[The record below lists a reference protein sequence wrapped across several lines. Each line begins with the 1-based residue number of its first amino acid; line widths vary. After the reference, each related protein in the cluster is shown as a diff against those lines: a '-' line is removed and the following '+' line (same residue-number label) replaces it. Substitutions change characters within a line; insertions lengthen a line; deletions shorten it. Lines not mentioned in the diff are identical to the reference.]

1 MAIVGLKVCCN
12 ISEIICL
19 PDDCFHSSSPTR
31 CLLLDALAW
40 WFCRWVCIVSVHLFS
55 ARCLLLGALAESFVL
70 VFFSFF
76 TPYALHLPRCC
87 LLLGALG
94 KWFCSGCACICTWC
108 LGCLGRMILQYVCF
122 HFLSLIT
129 RVVFFVG
136 CLGYVI
142 LHFACLHFLAVY
154 AGTVAFLII
163 IISLRHHWPISLLDV
178 LLCAFFRFSAP
189 LSSILCPLLPSRP
202 EKKVS
207 EKNITCLCRRID
219 FPVLRVLR
227 RLIL

>member
-1 MAIVGLKVCCN
+1 MVWPNHFATGLHLFLF
-12 ISEIICL
+12 ICL

-40 WFCRWVCIVSVHLFS
+40 WFCRWVCIVSVHFFS

-129 RVVFFVG
+129 RVVFF
-136 CLGYVI
+136 CWMPWLC
-142 LHFACLHFLAVY
+142 HFAFRVF
-154 AGTVAFLII
+154 AF
-163 IISLRHHWPISLLDV
+163 P
-178 LLCAFFRFSAP
+178 
-189 LSSILCPLLPSRP
+189 
-202 EKKVS
+202 
-207 EKNITCLCRRID
+207 RRICWHGCISNYNYFSSSSLAD
-219 FPVLRVLR
+219 
-227 RLIL
+227 